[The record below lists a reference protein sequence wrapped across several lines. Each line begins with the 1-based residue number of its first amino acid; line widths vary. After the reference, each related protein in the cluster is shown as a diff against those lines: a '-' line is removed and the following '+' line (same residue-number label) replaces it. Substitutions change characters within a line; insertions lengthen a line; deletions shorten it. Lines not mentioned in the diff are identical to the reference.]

1 MLVPAKP
8 NQGAGSTA
16 IVIALR
22 STAND
27 RLYTLANAFSQDM
40 ASLMRT
46 LIVGLTLLLSTAP
59 SVNAQEPVYW
69 DVVEQIKDE
78 AFENSQ
84 VMENAS
90 WLVDVF
96 APRNTKSPGYIAAAK
111 WAKER
116 LQAYGLANARLEPYR
131 FGVGYVNEYVSVHMI
146 SPQYMPIIA
155 YPATWSAGTNGK
167 IRGRAVYINFD
178 EIYSTTDLEPY
189 RGKLNNAVI
198 MTTPKRKLAPQ
209 FEAPATRFTKEQLD
223 EMAKLPFDPL
233 AADEIKPHPREG
245 KLPLRQ
251 IIEFVFDEGAAVI
264 VRTDDRSDFGT
275 VVVENTRYTL
285 DNRLWEKDAPRRATE
300 LVMAA
305 EHYNRIMRIIEKD
318 IPVEIEVELKVSF
331 SNDDLRD
338 FNVVAEISGT
348 DLADEI
354 VLLGSH
360 LQANPAGGGAA
371 DDAAGVVVCMEVVRI
386 FKALGLVPRRTIRI
400 GLWGGHEMGVFGNKS
415 HVRKNFADPKK
426 REYKEDYNNLSA
438 YFNLDH
444 GNGRIRAVSIQGN
457 ENLRAIFTEW
467 IKPLRSLGMT
477 HLLASGM
484 VHEAYQEVGLPSFYF
499 VQDRM
504 DSRQYHSNMDA
515 YDRLVAEDLMANT
528 VILATF
534 VYHAAMRDAVLPRFA
549 PLPW

>member
-1 MLVPAKP
+1 
-8 NQGAGSTA
+8 
-16 IVIALR
+16 
-22 STAND
+22 
-27 RLYTLANAFSQDM
+27 
-40 ASLMRT
+40 MRT
-46 LIVGLTLLLSTAP
+46 FVVGLTLLLSTAL
-59 SVNAQEPVYW
+59 SVNAQEPVHW
-69 DVVEQIKDE
+69 DVVERIRDE

-116 LQAYGLANARLEPYR
+116 LQAYGLANARLEPYE

-178 EIYSTTDLEPY
+178 QIYSTTDLEPY

-198 MTTPKRKLAPQ
+198 MTTPKQTLVPK
-209 FEAPATRFTKEQLD
+209 FEAPAMRFTKEQLD
-223 EMAKLPFDPL
+223 EMARIPIDSQ
-233 AADEIKPHPREG
+233 AAEKIKPHPREG
-245 KLPLRQ
+245 KLPMRQ
-251 IIEFVFDEGAAVI
+251 IIEFVFGEGAAVI
-264 VRTDDRSDFGT
+264 VRTDGRNDFGT

-285 DNRLWEKDAPRRATE
+285 DNRLWKKDTPRRPTE

-305 EHYNRIMRIIEKD
+305 EHYNRIMRIIEKG

-331 SNDDLRD
+331 SGDDLRD
-338 FNVVAEISGT
+338 FNVIAEISGT

-360 LQANPAGGGAA
+360 LQANPAGGGAV
-371 DDAAGVVVCMEVVRI
+371 DDAAGVVVCMEVARL
-386 FKALGLVPRRTIRI
+386 FKALGLAPRRTIRI

-415 HVRKNFADPKK
+415 HVRKNFADPNK

-457 ENLRAIFTEW
+457 ESLRAIFTEW
-467 IKPLRSLGMT
+467 IKPLRNLGMT

-534 VYHAAMRDAVLPRFA
+534 VYHAAMRDALLPRFA